1 MYYPI
6 RKLERWPCLHETRCL
21 VGCTVFP
28 VTVPPPFPQ
37 PVLPGQGRERGDP
50 DGPQSFPESFH
61 TPHCAVKGRRSS
73 ATSSVP
79 YFYRL
84 RLEGSMHLSNPMF
97 EASGILHCVLL
108 MKGWT
113 HISAPPC
120 KCPSQC
126 SQVKLLTVPF
136 GQFVPFPVSPGIV

>member
-50 DGPQSFPESFH
+50 DGPQSFPESFQLPDLVSLFFEETGMASVLDFLVVSEPQIS
-61 TPHCAVKGRRSS
+61 TP
-73 ATSSVP
+73 T
-79 YFYRL
+79 
-84 RLEGSMHLSNPMF
+84 
-97 EASGILHCVLL
+97 
-108 MKGWT
+108 
-113 HISAPPC
+113 
-120 KCPSQC
+120 
-126 SQVKLLTVPF
+126 
-136 GQFVPFPVSPGIV
+136 